1 MKKIGIIIAAGGA
14 GTRMGGGTG
23 DKTGDK
29 TGTRTSD
36 EETPKQ
42 FMLLCGRPVL
52 ARTIDVFRSVAR
64 EGDIV
69 VSLPAGRLDE
79 WAKLC
84 SEHDVPAH
92 KVCEGGATRFA
103 SVRNALR
110 RLDPECEY
118 IAVHDAARPLV
129 SPELIL
135 RTFEVAGKHGSAIPV
150 VPLIDSVRRIT
161 ENGSYPDNRTTLRAV
176 QTPQVFRADILH
188 TGYERAAGE
197 NFGDDAAV
205 VESVGYTVMLCE
217 GERRNLK
224 LTEPEDMTLAGAIIK
239 TEE

>member
-129 SPELIL
+129 SGELIL
-135 RTFEVAGKHGSAIPV
+135 RTFEVAHRHGSAIPA
-150 VPLIDSVRRIT
+150 VPLVDSVRRIT
-161 ENGSYPDNRTTLRAV
+161 ENGSYPEDRASLRGV
-176 QTPQVFRADILH
+176 QTPQVFRADILR
-188 TGYERAAGE
+188 TAYERALADGD
-197 NFGDDAAV
+197 FTDDATV

-217 GERRNLK
+217 GERRNMK
-224 LTEPEDMTLAGAIIK
+224 ITQPEDMAMAGAIARM
-239 TEE
+239 